1 MDLKILYEP
10 YILCLLLAIIISI
23 FYYFYEKN
31 NYEKSVKLAKKK
43 GEELD
48 ENNIFP
54 KTVIS
59 LLGSYMVM
67 LMGFYCYKYFSLD
80 VKITQSGGNTISVL
94 KNKNE
99 VNEARREKIMERL
112 TIVDDDVDVGIL
124 ED

>member
-10 YILCLLLAIIISI
+10 YILCLLLAIIICI

-31 NYEKSVKLAKKK
+31 NYEKSVKLSKKK
-43 GEELD
+43 GEEIE
-48 ENNIFP
+48 ENNILP

-59 LLGSYMVM
+59 LLASYMLM
-67 LMGFYCYKYFSLD
+67 LMGFYCYKYFNVDTIIS
-80 VKITQSGGNTISVL
+80 QSGGVDVL

-99 VNEARREKIMERL
+99 INEAKRDKIMERL
-112 TIVDDDVDVGIL
+112 TIIDDDIDVGIL